1 MDQQTRLRLGD
12 ILDAIEQLNFI
23 FAGKNY
29 SEFVA
34 DKIKRAACE
43 RFLEI
48 VSEAT
53 RHIPDTYTAQFPA
66 IPWKQIADI
75 GNHLRHAYHRIDAE
89 ILWQIHASGQLS
101 DLASAIEAMLKG
113 SGPDNNSID
122 PPQ

>member
-1 MDQQTRLRLGD
+1 MDQRTRLRLED
-12 ILDAIEQLNFI
+12 IQDAIEQLNFI
-23 FAGKNY
+23 FGGTSY
-29 SEFVA
+29 SDFVT

-53 RHIPDTYTAQFPA
+53 RHIPDDYKAQFPE

-89 ILWQIHASGQLS
+89 ILWQIHASGQLA
-101 DLASAIEAMLKG
+101 DLRSAIEAMLNG
-113 SGPDNNSID
+113 SEPR
-122 PPQ
+122 

>member
-1 MDQQTRLRLGD
+1 MDQRTRLRLAD
-12 ILDAIEQLNFI
+12 ILDAIEQLNLI
-23 FAGKNY
+23 FDGMNY

-53 RHIPDTYTAQFPA
+53 RYIPENYRTQFPA

-89 ILWQIHASGQLS
+89 ILWQIHASGQLA
-101 DLASAIEAMLKG
+101 DLRSAIEAMLDG
-113 SGPDNNSID
+113 AEPR
-122 PPQ
+122 